1 MTRLL
6 GIGAVSRARKIF
18 FVLHLW
24 LGLILGAWLVM
35 MGATGSV
42 LAWLPDLLPMELQA
56 RYPFE
61 RQGAAP
67 MIAPSA
73 ALASFEAAHPEVPAA
88 YLGAPA
94 GQFSHYYGLVP
105 GAHEGEMD
113 VVWIDPY
120 SGRAYAPRAVESL
133 TTGWIAHFHASLLAG
148 PRGLVANGIG
158 SALGVV
164 MLLSGLW
171 LWWPANLRQLRA
183 RLAVKREGSWRRQL
197 LDWHNVLGVY
207 LFGLL
212 FVTTLTGALLV
223 LNSQTEQGIEKRVDA
238 LAGQSEPPPMKLAP
252 QGARRDLDELVATA
266 RGAAP
271 GLTLSG
277 LSLPMTP
284 EAPLQATFE
293 RAGGLLR
300 NTRVTLNPYSGAV
313 LRIER
318 DDAATAG
325 HKTASLI
332 GDLHFGVFGG
342 VPVKL
347 LYTLTGLMPMGLFVT
362 GLLMWWKR
370 LSARR
375 QVRGRTAEVIE
386 SVETVSV

>member
-6 GIGAVSRARKIF
+6 GIGAASRARKIF
-18 FVLHLW
+18 FVVHLW

-42 LAWLPDLLPMELQA
+42 LAWLPDLLPIELAA

-61 RQGAAP
+61 RRGAAP
-67 MIAPSA
+67 MIAPGA
-73 ALASFEAAHPEVPAA
+73 ALASFKAAHPEIPAA

-94 GQFSHYYGLVP
+94 GQFSHYFGLVP

-120 SGRAYAPRAVESL
+120 SGRAHAPRPVEAL
-133 TTGWIAHFHASLLAG
+133 TTGWIAHFHASLLAA
-148 PRGLVANGIG
+148 PRGLIANGIG

-183 RLAVKREGSWRRQL
+183 RLVIKRQGSWRRQL

-223 LNSQTEQGIEKRVDA
+223 LNGQTGQGIEKRVDA
-238 LAGQSEPPPMKLAP
+238 LANQSEPPPFKLAP
-252 QGARRDLDELVATA
+252 QGARRELDELVATA

-271 GLTLSG
+271 GLKLSG

-293 RAGGLLR
+293 RAGGFLR
-300 NTRVTLNPYSGAV
+300 NVRVTLNPYSGAV

-318 DDAATAG
+318 DRTASPG
-325 HKTASLI
+325 HKTVGLI
-332 GDLHFGVFGG
+332 QDLHFGVFGG
-342 VPVKL
+342 VPIKL
-347 LYTLTGLMPMGLFVT
+347 LYTLTGLMPLGLYLT

-370 LSARR
+370 LSAKKAMRNRVGTPAER
-375 QVRGRTAEVIE
+375 Q
-386 SVETVSV
+386 TVGV